1 MQRRILTWVE
11 FERGGK
17 HLRQTM
23 LILDPSPLNIEL
35 DRVIFIKKNLV
46 LIQLIKSLPRD

>member
-35 DRVIFIKKNLV
+35 DRVIFIMKTW
-46 LIQLIKSLPRD
+46 S